1 MFHFRYIFGLD
12 HTNTKIS
19 LLIKVLLFAEL
30 GAAELQLQKEIND
43 AETRILTNQYS
54 LGRDISLLLIKALEQ
69 WMVVSVFGLEKCL
82 NSQEHRCW
90 SNNYMPDLRTSKRF
104 EEIPNPEPPR
114 DFKKLPLYVS
124 SYPTRTPVP

>member
-54 LGRDISLLLIKALEQ
+54 LGRNISLLLIKALEQWMVVSVSLLLIKALEQ

-82 NSQEHRCW
+82 NSQEHRC
-90 SNNYMPDLRTSKRF
+90 
-104 EEIPNPEPPR
+104 
-114 DFKKLPLYVS
+114 
-124 SYPTRTPVP
+124 